1 MAAVT
6 TLSLLVG
13 VSVVTLLAVLFGIVR
28 RRKRHKSVNLQEG
41 TLGCT
46 INMGVSCWVLGTLR
60 KLAGMHILCIPEIAR
75 GDN

>member
-1 MAAVT
+1 MAVVT

-41 TLGCT
+41 KLYCKYVCILLGVGYIEET
-46 INMGVSCWVLGTLR
+46 GRDAYPVY
-60 KLAGMHILCIPEIAR
+60 P
-75 GDN
+75 